1 VDRRPFAT
9 TACDAIVDTAS
20 LVLALQQP
28 LLDDVVHWKVT
39 MISTKFALIVL
50 SLATGAAGC
59 AQTAR
64 GVVTDTK
71 QNTAAVRGAV
81 ETLDVKTAIIA
92 DKTIDSGAIDVDTFQ
107 DKKVV
112 VLRGSVPTEAQ
123 KAKAEQIA
131 RNNATGYTIENR
143 LAVVPNK

>member
-1 VDRRPFAT
+1 MSSER
-9 TACDAIVDTAS
+9 
-20 LVLALQQP
+20 
-28 LLDDVVHWKVT
+28 VT
-39 MISTKFALIVL
+39 MISTKFALVVF
-50 SLATGAAGC
+50 SLALAAAGC
-59 AQTAR
+59 AQTAQ

-71 QNTAAVRGAV
+71 ENTAAVRGAV

-92 DKTIDSGAIDVDTFQ
+92 DKTVDSGAIDVDTFQ

-143 LAVVPNK
+143 LAVVPDK

>member
-1 VDRRPFAT
+1 MNR
-9 TACDAIVDTAS
+9 
-20 LVLALQQP
+20 
-28 LLDDVVHWKVT
+28 
-39 MISTKFALIVL
+39 TKFGLIVL
-50 SLATGAAGC
+50 SLAIGAGGC
-59 AQTAR
+59 AQTAQ

-71 QNTAAVRGAV
+71 ENAAAVRGAV
-81 ETLDVKTAIIA
+81 ETLDVKSAIIA

-131 RNNATGYTIENR
+131 RSNATGYTVENR
-143 LAVVPNK
+143 LAVVANK